1 MRTNRKLDQFHCS
14 LERPAFGF
22 VESCSKSGVNPRP
35 RVHIGKAT
43 SSCLSSHVRLPS
55 IREAIRQEGMVG
67 IGKVVFTS
75 REHIIALEARGKGML
90 GITLR

>member
-1 MRTNRKLDQFHCS
+1 MRTNRKREQFHPS

-22 VESCSKSGVNPRP
+22 VESCSKSGVNRWP
-35 RVHIGKAT
+35 RVHIRA
-43 SSCLSSHVRLPS
+43 
-55 IREAIRQEGMVG
+55 AIRQEGMVG